1 MEFGNEGQRMKR
13 AVFLDRDDTLMVNVP
28 YLGDPGQVEIFPEAA
43 QALFA
48 LRRADFSLFVVSNQS
63 GVGRGLIS
71 KEQVVA
77 VNTELQRQLTG
88 DQIHAFYHSFATPDD
103 PWATD
108 RKPSP
113 ELLLQAARTH
123 GIDLAKSFFIGDRLS
138 DIECGI
144 NAGCRTVLLTHDKS
158 SRRDSGDPEDA
169 VARAKAHYITSTLTD
184 AANWILSVSSD
195 FPVPK
200 THELL

>member
-1 MEFGNEGQRMKR
+1 MKR
-13 AVFLDRDDTLMVNVP
+13 AVFLDRDDTLIVNVP
-28 YLGDPGQVEIFPEAA
+28 YLGDPSLVQIFPEAA
-43 QALFA
+43 EALYA
-48 LRRADFSLFVVSNQS
+48 LRKADFLLFVVSNQS
-63 GVGRGLIS
+63 GVGRGLITR
-71 KEQVVA
+71 EQVFA
-77 VNTELQRQLTG
+77 VNTELQRQLKG

-113 ELLLQAARTH
+113 ELLEQAAKAH
-123 GIDLAKSFFIGDRLS
+123 EVDLAGSFFIGDRLS

-144 NAGCRTVLLTHDKS
+144 NAGCRTVLLTHDRS
-158 SRRDSGDPEDA
+158 SRRTSVDPEDT
-169 VARAKAHYITSTLTD
+169 VARAKAHYITTTLTD

-200 THELL
+200 THGEIE